1 MTKSDNKTP
10 HLSAEYDKQVRA
22 TIPYYDLFHDETIE
36 LIESFRKEPKL
47 WLDTGC
53 GTGTFVAKALEAFAE
68 TEFLLADPSAEML
81 AEAEKK
87 LSGSKRVRYLPPAA
101 TQNLPRLRERP
112 DVITAIQCHHYLS
125 KEDRRK
131 ATEVCYGLLSE
142 GGVYVTF
149 ENIRPFT
156 EAGIELGKR
165 NWSSFQLAAGK
176 PEEEVKKHMERF
188 DSEYFPITVEE
199 HIRLLNECGFSVVEL
214 LWYSRM
220 QAGFYAIK

>member
-1 MTKSDNKTP
+1 MPKSDNKTP
-10 HLSAEYDKQVRA
+10 HMSGEYDKQVRA
-22 TIPYYDLFHDETIE
+22 TIPYYDLFHEETLS
-36 LIESFRKEPKL
+36 LIKAFRKEPKL
-47 WLDTGC
+47 WLDVGC
-53 GTGTFVAKALEAFAE
+53 GTGTLVEKALGAFAE

-87 LSGSKRVRYLPPAA
+87 LSGNKRIRFLPPAA
-101 TQNLPRLRERP
+101 TQDLPRLRERP
-112 DVITAIQCHHYLS
+112 DVVTAVQCHHYLS

-131 ATEVCYGLLSE
+131 ATEVCYELLNE
-142 GGVYVTF
+142 GGVYVIF

-156 EAGIELGKR
+156 DAGIELGKR
-165 NWSSFQLAAGK
+165 NWSSYQISAGK
-176 PEEEVKKHMERF
+176 DAEAVEKHMARF

-199 HIRLLNECGFSVVEL
+199 HIRLLDEIGFSVVEL

>member
-1 MTKSDNKTP
+1 MPKSDNRTP
-10 HLSAEYDKQVRA
+10 HSSADYDAQVRK
-22 TIPYYDLFHDETIE
+22 TIPYYDLFHEETLS
-36 LIESFRKEPKL
+36 LIKAFRKEPKL

-53 GTGTFVAKALEAFAE
+53 GTGTLVAKALEAFAE
-68 TEFLLADPSAEML
+68 TEFLLADPSPEML

-87 LSGSKRVRYLPPAA
+87 LSGSKRVRFLPAAA
-101 TQNLPRLRERP
+101 TQDLPALREAP
-112 DVITAIQCHHYLS
+112 DVITAVQSHHYLS
-125 KEDRRK
+125 EADRKK
-131 ATEVCYGLLSE
+131 ATEVCFSLLNN

-165 NWSSFQLAAGK
+165 NWSSFQRAEGK
-176 PEEEVKKHMERF
+176 DADGVEKHMARF

-199 HIRLLNECGFSVVEL
+199 HIRLLNECGFSVAEV

>member
-1 MTKSDNKTP
+1 MPKSDNRTP
-10 HLSAEYDKQVRA
+10 HSSGDYDVQVRS
-22 TIPYYDLFHDETIE
+22 TIPYYDLFHEETID
-36 LIESFRKEPKL
+36 LIKAFGEAPKL

-53 GTGTFVAKALEAFAE
+53 GTGTLVAKALEAFAE
-68 TEFLLADPSAEML
+68 TEFILADPSPEML
-81 AEAEKK
+81 EQAEKK
-87 LSGSKRVRYLPPAA
+87 LSGSKRIRFLPAAA
-101 TQNLPRLRERP
+101 TQDLPPLREAP
-112 DVITAIQCHHYLS
+112 DVITAIQSHHYLS
-125 KEDRRK
+125 EADRKK
-131 ATEVCYGLLSE
+131 ATEVCYGLLNE

-165 NWSSFQLAAGK
+165 NWSSFQIAAGK
-176 PEEEVKKHMERF
+176 DEQAVEKHMERF

-199 HIRLLNECGFSVVEL
+199 HIRLLDDCGFSVAEI

>member
-1 MTKSDNKTP
+1 M
-10 HLSAEYDKQVRA
+10 LSA
-22 TIPYYDLFHDETIE
+22 
-36 LIESFRKEPKL
+36 
-47 WLDTGC
+47 
-53 GTGTFVAKALEAFAE
+53 
-68 TEFLLADPSAEML
+68 
-81 AEAEKK
+81 AEKK
-87 LSGSKRVRYLPPAA
+87 LSGSKKVRFLPPAA

-131 ATEVCYGLLSE
+131 ATAVCYSLLNE

-156 EAGIELGKR
+156 DAGIELGKR
-165 NWSSFQLAAGK
+165 TWSSFQLAAGK
-176 PEEEVKKHMERF
+176 DAEVVEKHMNRF
-188 DSEYFPITVEE
+188 DSEYFPVTVED
-199 HIRLLNECGFSVVEL
+199 HIRLLNECGFSVAEV